1 MTSASAL
8 AEDGN
13 KILEL
18 QSGLAAVVF
27 SVGSQAMKDKAE
39 RVLSEVWV
47 DQERQDQYV
56 RALVNSSASLQL
68 AILAAKFFSY
78 LVTNKSEDNM
88 EKVRQFVK
96 DIVTKTILTSKTRLD
111 RNSLVQLKP
120 FLKLLT
126 HEEFK
131 SEILPV
137 MNKSLLRSPEIAL
150 SGVSVVL
157 QSLNLDLSA
166 YAAELGQT
174 FCTNL
179 KSKDDQIREDSVDA
193 MAALTKQCSDETA
206 VIKSSVSYIILLLL
220 LF

>member
-27 SVGSQAMKDKAE
+27 AVGSQAMKVKAE
-39 RVLSEVWV
+39 KLLEKIWA

-56 RALVNSSASLQL
+56 KALLNAGNGLQVAVLASKLVSY
-68 AILAAKFFSY
+68 LAA
-78 LVTNKSEDNM
+78 NKCEENLK
-88 EKVRQFVK
+88 KVRQFVK
-96 DIVTKTILTSKTRLD
+96 ETVTKTLLTSKTRLP
-111 RNSLVQLKP
+111 RSSMLQLKP
-120 FLKLLT
+120 FLKLLS

-150 SGVSVVL
+150 TAVSVVL

-179 KSKDDQIREDSVDA
+179 KSKDDQIREDSVEA
-193 MAALTKQCSDETA
+193 MAALSKQCSDESA
-206 VIKSSVSYIILLLL
+206 VM
-220 LF
+220 